1 MRLLLRL
8 TGWATVLFMLAW
20 TIAHPYQR
28 IITAA
33 AGWIAAPAGSEIE
46 PIDLELFYPFDMS
59 VFVALCLASNWV
71 SWRARLRSAAVGLAP
86 MLAIQVLTL
95 VVVMK
100 VMLASA
106 GQAATQA
113 EATQRLVIAIIRV
126 TGLVAA
132 GCTWAYMLG
141 WQQLPRLL
149 GSIPV
154 RGRGL
159 SGGKR

>member
-8 TGWATVLFMLAW
+8 AGWATLTFVLAW
-20 TIAHPYQR
+20 GIAHPYQR
-28 IITAA
+28 IITII
-33 AGWIAAPAGSEIE
+33 AGWIAAPAGTEIE
-46 PIDLELFYPFDMS
+46 PVDLELFYPFDMS

-71 SWRARLRSAAVGLAP
+71 AWRERFRATALGLGA
-86 MLAIQVLTL
+86 MLIVQLLTL

-106 GQAATQA
+106 GQPATQA

-132 GCTWAYMLG
+132 GCVWAYVLG
-141 WQQLPRLL
+141 WRQLPQLAE
-149 GSIPV
+149 SFTA